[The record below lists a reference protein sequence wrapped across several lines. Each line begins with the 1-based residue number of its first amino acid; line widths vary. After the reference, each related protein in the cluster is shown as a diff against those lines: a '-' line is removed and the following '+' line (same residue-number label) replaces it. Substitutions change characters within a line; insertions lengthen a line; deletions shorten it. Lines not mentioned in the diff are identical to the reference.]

1 MSGQDQIVQI
11 QQAKELMESANK
23 QFRINGTE
31 YAENEKNYRIA
42 LAKKILIL
50 KEEGYAATLIL
61 DLSRGDEAVAEL
73 KQKRD
78 ISSTLMNSAQ
88 MAVYN
93 YRLEYRL
100 LNEQSRQDMMNG

>member
-1 MSGQDQIVQI
+1 MSGQSQLEQI
-11 QQAKELMESANK
+11 QVAKELMESANK
-23 QFRINGTE
+23 QFRIHGTE

-42 LAKKILIL
+42 LAKKILLL

-61 DLSRGDEAVAEL
+61 DLSRGTENVAEL

-93 YRLEYRL
+93 FRLEYKI
-100 LNEQSRQDMMNG
+100 LNSQAQQDMNNG